1 VTELLFDYLPLVMF
15 AALLLLL
22 FSGLPVAFVLG
33 GVGLMAGWVGIE
45 IGLLRPAQFLSVMP
59 RIWGGIAADVV
70 LVAIPL
76 FILMGS
82 ILEKSGI
89 AEDLLECLK
98 VLLARVPGSLA
109 LATVLMGTIMAATTG
124 IVGASI
130 VVLSMIALPTM
141 LANHYSKQLSTGA
154 IAAAGC
160 LGVLIPPSIML
171 VVMAEIMSIPVGPLF
186 AAALVPG
193 LLLSVLYLGYIAVAC
208 TIWPGLAPR
217 AALAE
222 MPDDALA
229 YLRLVLRG
237 FVPVLSLIAFVLGSI
252 YSGWATPTEAAGVG
266 CLGAAL
272 LALMKGRLTGVVMRQ
287 VLEQSALTNA
297 MVFMIFIGATVF
309 SYVFRITGGDD
320 LIIGA
325 FRGLGLDAWGILLVL
340 MALIFV
346 LGIPF
351 EWPEITLIV
360 LPVFY
365 PVVRA
370 LDFGDHLQSA
380 AEVLPWFTMLCAVNL
395 QTSFLT
401 PPYGFALFYLKGTVP
416 KEVTMRHIYRG
427 VWPFVGLQLVC
438 LALCILFPG
447 IVLALPR
454 AAGML

>member
-1 VTELLFDYLPLVMF
+1 MTDFLFDYLPVVMF
-15 AALLLLL
+15 VTLLVLL
-22 FSGLPVAFVLG
+22 FSGLPVAYVLG
-33 GVGLMAGWVGIE
+33 GVGLIAGWIGIE
-45 IGLLRPAQFLSVMP
+45 LGLIRAAQFLSIMP

-70 LVAIPL
+70 LVAVPL

-98 VLLARVPGSLA
+98 VILARIPGSMA

-141 LANHYSKQLSTGA
+141 LANNYSKQLSTGA

-193 LLLSVLYLGYIAVAC
+193 LLLSVLYLGYIVIAC
-208 TIWPGLAPR
+208 RIWPELAPR
-217 AALAE
+217 ATLAE
-222 MPDDALA
+222 MPHGAGAYIALIA
-229 YLRLVLRG
+229 RG
-237 FVPVLSLIAFVLGSI
+237 FVPVLTLIAFVLGSI
-252 YSGWATPTEAAGVG
+252 YTGWATPTEAAGVG
-266 CLGAAL
+266 CVGAAA
-272 LALMKGRLTGVVMRQ
+272 LAAMKGRLSIGVMRQ

-325 FRGLGLDAWGILLVL
+325 FQGLGLDAWGILLVL

-365 PVVRA
+365 PVVSK
-370 LDFGDHLQSA
+370 LDFGPHLQSA

-416 KEVTMRHIYRG
+416 PSVTMSHIYRG
-427 VWPFVGLQLVC
+427 VWPFVGMQLVC
-438 LALCILFPG
+438 LALCIIFPG

>member
-1 VTELLFDYLPLVMF
+1 VTLLADWLPAIMF
-15 AALLLLL
+15 VVLLALL
-22 FSGLPVAFVLG
+22 FSGLPVAYVLG
-33 GVGLMAGWVGIE
+33 GVGLLFGWIGIE
-45 IGLLRPAQFLSVMP
+45 LEVIRAAQFLSVMP

-70 LVAIPL
+70 LVAVPL

-98 VLLARVPGSLA
+98 VLLARVPGSMA

-130 VVLSMIALPTM
+130 VVLSLIALPTM
-141 LANHYSKQLSTGA
+141 LANNYSKELSTGT
-154 IAAAGC
+154 IGAAGC

-171 VVMAEIMSIPVGPLF
+171 VVMAEIMNIPVGPLF

-193 LLLSVLYLGYIAVAC
+193 LLLASLYLLYIVVVC
-208 TIWPGLAPR
+208 RFRPDLAPAALLADMPADR
-217 AALAE
+217 AAYLA
-222 MPDDALA
+222 
-229 YLRLVLRG
+229 LVLRG
-237 FVPVLSLIAFVLGSI
+237 FVPVIALIGFVLGSI
-252 YSGWATPTEAAGVG
+252 YTGWATPTEAAGVG
-266 CLGAAL
+266 CLGAAA
-272 LALMKGRLTGVVMRQ
+272 LAALKGRLNLRVAQ
-287 VLEQSALTNA
+287 EVLEQSALTNA

-320 LIIGA
+320 LIIGT
-325 FRGLGLDAWGILLVL
+325 FQNLGLDSWGILLVL

-365 PVVRA
+365 PVLRT
-370 LDFGDHLQSA
+370 LDFGAHLEGA
-380 AEVLPWFTMLCAVNL
+380 AEVLPWFTVLCAVNL

-416 KEVTMRHIYRG
+416 PSVTIGDIYTG
-427 VWPFVGLQLVC
+427 VWPFVGLQLLC
-438 LALCILFPG
+438 LALCIAFPA

-454 AAGML
+454 AAGMF

>member
-1 VTELLFDYLPLVMF
+1 MTQLLADYLPVVMF

-22 FSGLPVAFVLG
+22 FSGLPVAYVLG
-33 GVGLMAGWVGIE
+33 SVGLMGGWIGIE
-45 IGLLRPAQFLSVMP
+45 LGVIRPAQFLSIMP

-70 LVAIPL
+70 LVAVPL

-98 VLLARVPGSLA
+98 VMLARIPGSMA

-141 LANHYSKQLSTGA
+141 LASNYSKQLSTGA

-193 LLLSVLYLGYIAVAC
+193 LVLAMLYLVYIVIAC
-208 TIWPGLAPR
+208 SIRPDLAPR
-217 AALAE
+217 ATLAE
-222 MPDDALA
+222 MPESGAA
-229 YLRLVLRG
+229 YARLVLRG
-237 FVPVLSLIAFVLGSI
+237 FAPALALIGLVLGSI

-266 CLGAAL
+266 CMGAAM
-272 LALMKGRLTGVVMRQ
+272 LALMKRRLSLPVMRQ

-309 SYVFRITGGDD
+309 SFVFRITGGDD
-320 LIIGA
+320 LIIGL
-325 FRGLGLDAWGILLVL
+325 FQGLGLDSWGVLLVL

-365 PVVRA
+365 PVVQA
-370 LDFGDHLQSA
+370 LDFGSHLNAA
-380 AEVLPWFTMLCAVNL
+380 AEVLPWFTVLCAVNL

-416 KEVTMRHIYRG
+416 PSVTMSHIYGG
-427 VWPFVGLQLVC
+427 VWPFVGMQLVC
-438 LALCILFPG
+438 LALCIAFPE

>member
-1 VTELLFDYLPLVMF
+1 MTEFLADYLPVVMF

-22 FSGLPVAFVLG
+22 FSGLPVAYVLG
-33 GVGLMAGWVGIE
+33 GVGLIGGWVGIE
-45 IGLLRPAQFLSVMP
+45 LGVLRPAQFLSIMP

-70 LVAIPL
+70 LVAVPL

-98 VLLARVPGSLA
+98 VMLARIPGSMA

-130 VVLSMIALPTM
+130 VVLSLIALPTM
-141 LANHYSKQLSTGA
+141 LANNYSKQLSTGA

-193 LLLSVLYLGYIAVAC
+193 LVLALLYVIYIVVAC
-208 TIWPGLAPR
+208 WIRPELAPR
-217 AALAE
+217 ATLAE
-222 MPDDALA
+222 MPESGAA
-229 YLRLVLRG
+229 YARLMLRG
-237 FVPVLSLIAFVLGSI
+237 FAPALTLIGFVLGSI
-252 YSGWATPTEAAGVG
+252 YTGWATPTEAAGVG
-266 CLGAAL
+266 CLGASL
-272 LALMKGRLTGVVMRQ
+272 LALIKRRLNGRVMRQ

-297 MVFMIFIGATVF
+297 MVFMIFVGATVF

-320 LIIGA
+320 LIIGL
-325 FRGLGLDAWGILLVL
+325 FQGLGLDSWGILLVL

-365 PVVRA
+365 PVIRT
-370 LDFGDHLQSA
+370 LDFGGHLGAA
-380 AEVLPWFTMLCAVNL
+380 AEVLPWFTVLCAVNL

-416 KEVTMRHIYRG
+416 PSVTMSDIYGG
-427 VWPFVGLQLVC
+427 VWPFVAMQLVC
-438 LALCILFPG
+438 LGLCIIFPG

>member
-1 VTELLFDYLPLVMF
+1 MTELLFDYLPIIMFVTLLV
-15 AALLLLL
+15 LL
-22 FSGLPVAFVLG
+22 FSGLPVAYVLG
-33 GVGLMAGWVGIE
+33 GVGLLAGWVGIE
-45 IGLLRPAQFLSVMP
+45 LGVLRPAQFLSIMP

-98 VLLARVPGSLA
+98 VLLARVPGSMA
-109 LATVLMGTIMAATTG
+109 LATILMGTIMAATTG

-130 VVLSMIALPTM
+130 VVLSLIALPTM
-141 LANHYSKQLSTGA
+141 LANSYSKQLSTGA

-193 LLLSVLYLGYIAVAC
+193 LLLSVLYLGYIVIAC
-208 TIWPGLAPR
+208 MIWPDLAPR
-217 AALAE
+217 ATLAE
-222 MPDDALA
+222 MPAGGAA
-229 YLRLVLRG
+229 YLRLVARG
-237 FVPVLSLIAFVLGSI
+237 FIPVLSLIAFVLGSI
-252 YSGWATPTEAAGVG
+252 YTGWATPTEAAGVG
-266 CLGAAL
+266 CVGAAV
-272 LALMKGRLTGVVMRQ
+272 LAAMKGRLSGPVIRQ

-309 SYVFRITGGDD
+309 SFVFRVTGGDD
-320 LIIGA
+320 LIIGL
-325 FRGLGLDAWGILLVL
+325 FQGLGLDSWGILLVL

-365 PVVRA
+365 PVVKE
-370 LDFGDHLQSA
+370 LDFGDHLQTA

-416 KEVTMRHIYRG
+416 PSVTMSHIYRG
-427 VWPFVGLQLVC
+427 VWPFVGMQLIC
-438 LALCILFPG
+438 LGLCIAFPG
-447 IVLALPR
+447 IVLWLPR
-454 AAGML
+454 AADML

>member
-1 VTELLFDYLPLVMF
+1 MILLADYLPAVMF
-15 AALLLLL
+15 IVLLALL

-33 GVGLMAGWVGIE
+33 GVGLIFGWIGIE
-45 IGLLRPAQFLSVMP
+45 LEVIRAAQFLSVMP

-70 LVAIPL
+70 LVAVPL

-98 VLLARVPGSLA
+98 VLLARVPGSMA

-130 VVLSMIALPTM
+130 VVLSLIALPTM
-141 LANHYSKQLSTGA
+141 LANRYSKRLSTGS

-171 VVMAEIMSIPVGPLF
+171 VVMAEIMNIPVGPLF

-193 LLLSVLYLGYIAVAC
+193 LLLAVLYLAYIVIAC
-208 TIWPGLAPR
+208 RLRPALAP
-217 AALAE
+217 AALLAE
-222 MPDDALA
+222 MPDGHAA
-229 YLRLVLRG
+229 YLALVLRG
-237 FVPVLSLIAFVLGSI
+237 FAPVIALIGFVLGSI
-252 YSGWATPTEAAGVG
+252 YTGWATPTEAAGVG
-266 CLGAAL
+266 CLGAAA
-272 LALMKGRLTGVVMRQ
+272 LAAAKGRLNLRVAQQ

-325 FRGLGLDAWGILLVL
+325 FQGLGLDSWGVLLVL

-365 PVVRA
+365 PVLRT
-370 LDFGDHLQSA
+370 LDFGEHLQGA
-380 AEVLPWFTMLCAVNL
+380 AEVLPWFTVLCAVNL

-416 KEVTMRHIYRG
+416 PSVTIGDIYSG
-427 VWPFVGLQLVC
+427 VWPFVGLQLFC
-438 LALCILFPG
+438 LALCMAFPA

-454 AAGML
+454 MAGMF